1 MKCKASLLVTTHSL
15 LAGRNLARSNQFTVK
30 RSMHEPS
37 CSLSKELNK
46 EPAKKVTIQKL
57 PPIGN
62 KVTVLKGA
70 FSAKGIL

>member
-37 CSLSKELNK
+37 CSLSKE
-46 EPAKKVTIQKL
+46 PAKKVTIQKL

>member
-37 CSLSKELNK
+37 CSLSIVSK